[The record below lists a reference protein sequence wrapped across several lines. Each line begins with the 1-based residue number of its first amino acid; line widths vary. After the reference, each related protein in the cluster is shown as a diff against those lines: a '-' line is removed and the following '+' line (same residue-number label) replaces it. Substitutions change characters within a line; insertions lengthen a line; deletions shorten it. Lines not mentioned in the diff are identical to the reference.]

1 MKPIESPVSEEA
13 GTPAEVPEP
22 VSTSTAT
29 AAPEVLSEP
38 DADSSP
44 PQEHQPRSPKLTSRK
59 VLLLALGLIFIVIFS
74 GWLTERRVRS
84 AGDVVDGQLSV
95 APVGETAPDFKL
107 KSTDGREIRLS
118 DYRGRPVI
126 VAFWATWC
134 GPCLY
139 EMPELLKFYQK
150 EGGKVDLLAVSL
162 DDEEEDAKG
171 YAHYNRL
178 PFPVL
183 YDGTKRVAAGYAV
196 DGIPAIFVVGPD
208 GAIRA
213 HHVGLISSL
222 DTVLESEVEVSRQQG
237 IGEGE

>member
-1 MKPIESPVSEEA
+1 MKSTELPVSEEA
-13 GTPAEVPEP
+13 GTPLNALEQPPSAAAPAASEP
-22 VSTSTAT
+22 VS
-29 AAPEVLSEP
+29 VP
-38 DADSSP
+38 DTGAFP
-44 PQEHQPRSPKLTSRK
+44 PDEGPPRLAKLTPRK
-59 VLLLALGLIFIVIFS
+59 VLLLALGLIFIVLFS

-84 AGDVVDGQLSV
+84 AEDVIDGQLSV
-95 APVGETAPDFKL
+95 AAVGEPAPNFRL

-139 EMPELLKFYQK
+139 EMPELLKFYQQ
-150 EGGKVDLLAVSL
+150 EGGKVALLAVSL
-162 DDEEEDAKG
+162 DDDEQDAQG
-171 YAHYNRL
+171 YARYNRL

-196 DGIPAIFVVGPD
+196 EGIPALFVVGPK
-208 GAIRA
+208 GTVRA

-222 DTVLESEVEVSRQQG
+222 ENVLEDDVK
-237 IGEGE
+237 